1 MDDLEFRSLNVLL
14 QNSCALV
21 ERFKRAFDSIEPNL
35 CENFELTPNLAPEKG
50 YLVISYLLEFAC
62 QCQNMLNI
70 ELGRAG
76 LLSLPQYWLLQ
87 NIKKVMPRVL
97 NLDDEWEYR
106 RLLEVLWKIDKGLVR
121 EFTIQGLYSGN
132 AEVRETARDSLDE
145 LNIRKVPLDCVM

>member
-1 MDDLEFRSLNVLL
+1 MDDLEFRCLNALL
-14 QNSCALV
+14 QNSCTLV

-35 CENFELTPNLAPEKG
+35 CENFELTPNLEPEKG

-76 LLSLPQYWLLQ
+76 LLSLPQHWLLQ
-87 NIKKVMPRVL
+87 NIKEVIQRVL

-106 RLLEVLWKIDKGLVR
+106 RLLEVLWKIDKELVR
-121 EFTIQGLYSGN
+121 EFTVYGLNSHN
-132 AEVRETARDSLDE
+132 VEVIEAATDSLHE
-145 LNIRKVPLDCVM
+145 LNINEAPLDCVT